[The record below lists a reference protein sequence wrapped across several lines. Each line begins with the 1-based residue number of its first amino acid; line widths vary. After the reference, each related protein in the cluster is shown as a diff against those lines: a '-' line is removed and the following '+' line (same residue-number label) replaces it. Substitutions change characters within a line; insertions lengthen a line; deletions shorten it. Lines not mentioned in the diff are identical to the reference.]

1 MSSQFFVK
9 PNFTITC
16 FTVIELCDF
25 SCGEVVPTLSEVVQN
40 GKLYWVDVPES
51 QIQLKNVVTS
61 MILETKKSRLIQLG
75 AKRSSNS
82 LLETMK
88 SFTRLMS
95 TDSEISLWRQFVVL
109 LRMMMIKIY
118 RSKIPFAIQL
128 FHHLFCGLGFGCIFY
143 NSNNQAERMFDHL
156 KFCVGCIL
164 VIVYTQVMTPILSCM
179 YFT

>member
-1 MSSQFFVK
+1 MVF
-9 PNFTITC
+9 P
-16 FTVIELCDF
+16 VIELCDF
-25 SCGEVVPTLSEVVQN
+25 SCGEVIPTLSECVQN
-40 GKLYWVDVPES
+40 GKLYCMDISES
-51 QIQLKNVVTS
+51 QMQLKSVVTS
-61 MILETKKSRLIQLG
+61 MVLETKKSRLDKF
-75 AKRSSNS
+75 AARRSN
-82 LLETMK
+82 LFGNPLMETMK
-88 SFTRLMS
+88 TFSKLMS
-95 TDSEISLWRQFVVL
+95 TESEISLWWQFVVL

-179 YFT
+179 YFKSIAFL

>member
-1 MSSQFFVK
+1 MS
-9 PNFTITC
+9 
-16 FTVIELCDF
+16 D
-25 SCGEVVPTLSEVVQN
+25 VVQN
-40 GKLYWVDVPES
+40 GKLYCVDVSES
-51 QIQLKNVVTS
+51 QIELKSVVTS
-61 MILETKKSRLIQLG
+61 MILDTKKSRLLEIG
-75 AKRSSNS
+75 TKRSSNS

-88 SFTRLMS
+88 SFSKLIS
-95 TDSEISLWRQFVVL
+95 SESDISLWRQFIVL
-109 LRMMMIKIY
+109 LKMMMIKIY

-179 YFT
+179 YLQKKKE